1 MNKKLARRLIGRD
14 LRLSPVPLSLT
25 WTLYPIIIPEYLN
38 VWRMEEVKA
47 NAYSLTNPQGY
58 RLDLPAELALSYT
71 GPDVLEL
78 RAQIIV
84 QGRKLTLYPLRVYR
98 WDMPLPFT
106 AVTQRTATQR
116 NTGPAS
122 ASASPVLVSL
132 ALGLMLGLVVS
143 S

>member
-25 WTLYPIIIPEYLN
+25 WTSYPTTIPDYLN

-58 RLDLPAELALSYT
+58 HLDLPAELALSYT

-84 QGRKLTLYPLRVYR
+84 QGRKLALYPLRVYK

-106 AVTQRTATQR
+106 AVTQRMAT
-116 NTGPAS
+116 
-122 ASASPVLVSL
+122 
-132 ALGLMLGLVVS
+132 
-143 S
+143 